1 MISTN
6 ILYRVFYIRVGEKQ
20 GTSFVMEHSC
30 KQYLVTARHVLQ
42 ALSQE
47 MDISIFWKRKWHKLS
62 TTLVGVNDD
71 ADIAVLS
78 SPKQLA
84 PAYPA
89 EPSMG
94 GMLLA
99 QQVFFLG
106 FPLGLIGGG
115 EELNRKFPLPLVKTG
130 IVSGIDFTPPSKS
143 FWIDGHNNPGFSGGP
158 VVFIPYGEHISSN
171 AEYKIAGV
179 ISGYWPSPQEVRD
192 NSTGREIGYVGENS
206 GIILAYSIQHA
217 VDLIESNPIGCE
229 IHSLCGEDSV
239 VMIESS

>member
-6 ILYRVFYIRVGEKQ
+6 ILYRVFYIRVGEKS
-20 GTSFVMEHSC
+20 GTSFVVEHSG
-30 KQYLVTARHVLQ
+30 KQYLVTARHIFQTLR
-42 ALSQE
+42 QE
-47 MDISIFWKRKWHKLS
+47 MDISIFWKREWRKLS
-62 TTLVGVNDD
+62 TKLVGVEDD

-78 SPKQLA
+78 SPIQLA
-84 PAYPA
+84 PAFPA
-89 EPSMG
+89 EPSTG

-106 FPLGLIGGG
+106 FPLGLTGDG

-130 IVSGIDFTPPSKS
+130 IVSGIDFASPSKS

-158 VVFIPYGEHISSN
+158 VVFIPYGQQISSN
-171 AEYKIAGV
+171 VKYKIAGV
-179 ISGYWPSPQEVRD
+179 ISGYRLSRQEVRD

-229 IHSLCGEDSV
+229 IHSLCGEDRV
-239 VMIESS
+239 IGI

>member
-6 ILYRVFYIRVGEKQ
+6 ILCRVFYIRVGEKQ
-20 GTSFVMEHSC
+20 GTSFAMEHSG

-42 ALSQE
+42 TSHQE
-47 MDISIFWKRKWHKLS
+47 MDISIFWKREWRKLS

-78 SPKQLA
+78 SPIQLA
-84 PAYPA
+84 PAFSA

-106 FPLGLIGGG
+106 FPLELTGGG

-130 IVSGIDFTPPSKS
+130 IVSGIDFTPPAK

-158 VVFIPYGEHISSN
+158 VVFTPHGQPISSN
-171 AEYKIAGV
+171 AEHKIAGV
-179 ISGYWPSPQEVRD
+179 ISGYWSSPQEVRD

-206 GIILAYSIQHA
+206 GIIIAYSIQHA

-229 IHSLCGEDSV
+229 IHS
-239 VMIESS
+239 